1 MAAGCVCIHPY
12 AVLLLCLIAQSYPTL
27 CSPMDC
33 THQAPLSMGILQ
45 ARILEWVAM
54 SSSRGSSQ
62 STDQTQV
69 ALEANS
75 LPSEPP
81 GKPMNTGVGSLSLR
95 QGIFP
100 TQESNQGSCI
110 AGAFFYQPS
119 YQGSPM
125 YTCRHYL
132 FLLCVKCIIWWVLT
146 YVFNRNNE
154 HNRHPPKFL
163 CAYF

>member
-1 MAAGCVCIHPY
+1 
-12 AVLLLCLIAQSYPTL
+12 
-27 CSPMDC
+27 
-33 THQAPLSMGILQ
+33 MGILQ
-45 ARILEWVAM
+45 VRILEWVAM

-81 GKPMNTGVGSLSLR
+81 GRPMNTGVGSLSLR

-100 TQESNQGSCI
+100 IQESNRVSCI

-146 YVFNRNNE
+146 YVYSIEIMNTTVILQSFFVLIFNLSP
-154 HNRHPPKFL
+154 HPHSCPRQL
-163 CAYF
+163 LIHLQSL